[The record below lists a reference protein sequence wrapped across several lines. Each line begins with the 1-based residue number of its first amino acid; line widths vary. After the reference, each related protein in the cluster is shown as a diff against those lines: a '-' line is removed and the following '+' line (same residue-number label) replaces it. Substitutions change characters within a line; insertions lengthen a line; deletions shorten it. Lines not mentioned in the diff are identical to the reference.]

1 MQIPDHD
8 SVLLF
13 SLQTRVFRLAAPLI
27 RTFSSLTVKVA
38 TVEAPM
44 ATNGASAA
52 DDKLLALRELME
64 KADGGNGVDAYIVP
78 TEDPHMVC
86 TSVQICYILNGVC
99 QCGFYYFTAVR
110 LQQIIELSRLCW
122 PAE

>member
-1 MQIPDHD
+1 MQVRDHKIE
-8 SVLLF
+8 LLI
-13 SLQTRVFRLAAPLI
+13 SLQTRVFRLATPLI
-27 RTFSSLTVKVA
+27 RTFTSLAVKVA

-44 ATNGASAA
+44 APNGASTA
-52 DDKLLALRELME
+52 DDKLVALRELME

-86 TSVQICYILNGVC
+86 TSVQVCNIINGC
-99 QCGFYYFTAVR
+99 CSCCREAAVK
-110 LQQIIELSRLCW
+110 LQQTFKLSRLCW